1 MFFPGNPPQRRR
13 HHDEE
18 EEENT
23 MALLPPN
30 PPISSTAK
38 QDEQEEE
45 DQSSMEESRPLFQ
58 DAEDEEEEE
67 EGIGPSQCSPTL
79 HACFS
84 VLEDTQDLVD
94 LLDQLL
100 NSEGAH
106 VNHLGDWLLFLFA
119 CALAKQRPPPLPATT
134 EFEAEKAWC
143 ESILSQSAGNRVC
156 PKAFTMGEIVW
167 NCEECQRDSTCVQ
180 CAQCFQQSNHEGHNV
195 FFYQVSTSSGGCCDC
210 GDEEAWDPKGF
221 CPHHGSSSSSN
232 ALDAQSKPLLLL
244 MFDFITRWMLK
255 SCKVLSRLEGVGT
268 FKFGGGTH
276 SLDKLVEVERAC
288 EVQNLEGL
296 EISPADLL
304 SMRLSVLTESCTLI
318 CKSSD
323 ALVGLLVNSLTH
335 DSVESEEL
343 VRELFEN
350 EDMELGKLDCRVG
363 NSILEALIAI
373 DPMLPA
379 INSQSFHGCC
389 MRLLSDIKFKQRY
402 GIAYAK
408 TLVQTCEAAKQR
420 VLLDD
425 QITHSP
431 LLYDFGGFLLSIQ
444 FLNRPRFVQVL
455 SICFNLMGSI
465 LHCLELLMLTEG
477 EDGTLKYSSENP
489 VLRQRVYRYVMN
501 DFKYVLQIDGVS
513 KLFAEQGLLE
523 RWMRL
528 LQHVQNCDAER
539 RVEVGHAALNDTD
552 EWIHSAFV
560 MLNLSLIHPYVT
572 SWMISSLT
580 PQLSDMMIGLCS
592 RFVLDDDHVKQL
604 NRDEFSFYLPLYRFV
619 AMCLDFQ
626 LNVEHQNFTL
636 AEPVALRLV
645 DSSFK
650 VLALSSMV
658 SLGAWKRN
666 GIGLENINSN
676 YERGAICFF
685 ARDLDLKSIQFAMR
699 AVGAE
704 HCVRVA
710 VREFGLAEP
719 SVDYG
724 VGMFLSF
731 FQVMIA
737 LVSELPHCT
746 GDFAWELDRLLVHRL
761 SEGSQSL
768 HALGEYLLQWSRE
781 VDCTKLLGDDEF
793 LLERLQ
799 KISNLRPHSDLQS
812 AVYELKPEMWHQFYD
827 PNYVHQRRERRE
839 AAQELWSAE
848 RQRWNKQHP
857 RQWLPLSP
865 KPALDCHP
873 MFVEC
878 RAELL
883 NVAMPLA
890 HSSLIK
896 CLESEQMA
904 SSLALVNVQMVTLC
918 VHCNVELNPEL
929 VELLRQCQTTKP
941 FDEVIMDGIRWILA
955 QITTSHTT
963 ASAGRAATEAVQGE
977 DDGQETA
984 AAATTP
990 GKLVQDKMDKKR
1002 LRAQEKAMKAMRK
1015 ASNAFGEEFGLTE
1028 ETTPSVVD
1036 QEQYHCTCME
1046 DKDGVIMGFLGFHQT
1061 SQTVVDYESEIVT
1074 LCGHAMHRECCQKW
1088 KSTSVAHALQALVE
1102 DRSRG
1107 EFLCPLCKAVCN
1119 AWIPFDKQLAQ
1130 CVFPLATVDAVAS
1143 DEQVPL
1149 QFHELGEFEPFRARR
1164 DQENEEGEQGDFL
1177 REFRGS
1183 CARYWQGTVI
1193 SLFCNP
1199 LEAKSK
1205 VKSLLLTCVSLGLN
1219 PATGGVDAE
1228 SVDMTVPEVRFGIE
1242 FLNSLCRNGGGRN
1255 LEFERQLFVYCLG
1268 MKLAQLMEGGLPVDA
1283 AIASGGGGGGEEE
1296 NDEFFLSLGVRNLVE
1311 AKRDLAQ
1318 FINLCQAITL
1328 QSLPMS
1334 LQVRQALD
1342 NAEFRDFSSR
1352 QRVGSLHAF
1361 RIRALTALP
1370 ADYTTLL
1377 LNANL
1382 DQPCPICREVAAHER
1397 AVCLLCGEVATTG
1410 SNCYRNSVGEG
1421 ACTAH
1426 ANQHH
1431 GGVCAFFLVQR
1442 SVVLF
1447 VNRKK
1452 SVLYSS
1458 LYLDKHGEDR
1468 NGHNRGLPMKLDPM
1482 RMANVQSIF
1491 EQHRIPMEIA
1501 SRSSKTG
1508 FVHDN
1513 YF

>member
-1 MFFPGNPPQRRR
+1 MFFPGNPPQRRLLR
-13 HHDEE
+13 DDDDDDAADDADDDGDE

-23 MALLPPN
+23 VALLPPN
-30 PPISSTAK
+30 PPASSTATP
-38 QDEQEEE
+38 DEQEEE
-45 DQSSMEESRPLFQ
+45 SRLFFQ
-58 DAEDEEEEE
+58 DLEDEEEEL
-67 EGIGPSQCSPTL
+67 GPSQCNPTL
-79 HACFS
+79 QACFA
-84 VLEDTQDLVD
+84 VLEDMQDLVD

-106 VNHLGDWLLFLFA
+106 VNHLGDWLLFLFT
-119 CALAKQRPPPLPATT
+119 CALAKQRAPPLPATS

-221 CPHHGSSSSSN
+221 CPHHGSSSFSGA
-232 ALDAQSKPLLLL
+232 ALDAQSKPLLIL

-255 SCKVLSRLEGVGT
+255 SCKSLSRLEGVGRFT
-268 FKFGGGTH
+268 FGGEAH
-276 SLDKLVEVERAC
+276 SLDRLVDVERAC
-288 EVQNLEGL
+288 EVQHLAKL

-323 ALVGLLVNSLTH
+323 ALVGLLVNSLTFG
-335 DSVESEEL
+335 SIESEEL
-343 VRELFEN
+343 VSELFEN
-350 EDMELGKLDCRVG
+350 EDAELGKLDCRVG
-363 NSILEALIAI
+363 SSILEGLIAI

-379 INSQSFHGCC
+379 INSQAFHGCC

-420 VLLDD
+420 VLLDGKL
-425 QITHSP
+425 THSP
-431 LLYDFGGFLLSIQ
+431 VLYDFGGFLLSIQ

-455 SICFNLMGSI
+455 SVCFNLMGSI
-465 LHCLELLMLTEG
+465 LHCLELLMLTERP
-477 EDGTLKYSSENP
+477 DGTLEYSSRSP

-523 RWMRL
+523 RWMQL
-528 LQHVQNCDAER
+528 LQRVQNCDVER
-539 RVEVGHAALNDTD
+539 RVKVGRAALNDTD
-552 EWIHSAFV
+552 EWFHSAFV
-560 MLNLSLIHPYVT
+560 MLNLSLIHPYIT
-572 SWMISSLT
+572 SWMISGLT
-580 PQLSDMMIGLCS
+580 PQLSAMVIELCS

-604 NRDEFSFYLPLYRFV
+604 GQDEFSFYLPLYRFV

-626 LNVEHQNFTL
+626 LNLEHQNFVL

-645 DSSFK
+645 DASFK
-650 VLALSSMV
+650 VLSLSSMV

-685 ARDLDLKSIQFAMR
+685 ARDLDLKSIQFAMPT
-699 AVGAE
+699 VGAE

-719 SVDYG
+719 NPDYG

-737 LVSELPHCT
+737 LVSELPRCT

-761 SEGSQSL
+761 SEGPQSL
-768 HALGEYLLQWSRE
+768 HELGEYLIQWSRE

-812 AVYELKPEMWHQFYD
+812 AVYELKPEMWHLFYD

-839 AAQELWSAE
+839 AAQELWSAA

-873 MFVEC
+873 MFAQC

-883 NVAMPLA
+883 SVAMPLA
-890 HSSLIK
+890 HSSLVK

-918 VHCNVELNPEL
+918 VHCNVDLSPEL
-929 VELLRQCQTTKP
+929 VELLRQCQTSKP

-955 QITTSHTT
+955 QITPT
-963 ASAGRAATEAVQGE
+963 AQP
-977 DDGQETA
+977 A
-984 AAATTP
+984 AAAAAAASEAEHGESA
-990 GKLVQDKMDKKR
+990 GKSAQDKMDKKR

-1015 ASNAFGEEFGLTE
+1015 ASNAFEEEFGLAE
-1028 ETTPSVVD
+1028 EAPHSPSTAAAD
-1036 QEQYHCTCME
+1036 QEQYHCTYME
-1046 DKDGVIMGFLGFHQT
+1046 DKDGVTMGFLGFHQT
-1061 SQTVVDYESEIVT
+1061 SQTVVDHESEIVT
-1074 LCGHAMHRECCQKW
+1074 LCGHAMHHECCQRW

-1107 EFLCPLCKAVCN
+1107 EFLCPLCKSVCN
-1119 AWIPFDKQLAQ
+1119 LWIPFDKQLAQ
-1130 CVFPLATVDAVAS
+1130 RIFPSVSVAAAL
-1143 DEQVPL
+1143 DEHAL
-1149 QFHELGEFEPFRARR
+1149 QFRELGEFEPFIPARLDR
-1164 DQENEEGEQGDFL
+1164 EQGGDFL
-1177 REFRGS
+1177 RGFGGS
-1183 CARYWQGTVI
+1183 CARYWQGAVI

-1205 VKSLLLTCVSLGLN
+1205 VKSLLLTCVSLG
-1219 PATGGVDAE
+1219 AARGVDAE
-1228 SVDMTVPEVRFGIE
+1228 SVDLTVPEIRFGIE
-1242 FLNSLCRNGGGRN
+1242 FLNSLCRGRD

-1268 MKLAQLMEGGLPVDA
+1268 MKLAQLAAGGLQVHDG
-1283 AIASGGGGGGEEE
+1283 SGEEE
-1296 NDEFFLSLGVRNLVE
+1296 EGGDDEFFLSLGVRNLAE

-1318 FINLCQAITL
+1318 FVRLCQAITL
-1328 QSLPMS
+1328 HSLPA
-1334 LQVRQALD
+1334 LPQVRQALD
-1342 NAEFRDFSSR
+1342 NAEFRGFSAR
-1352 QRVGSLHAF
+1352 QRAGSWRPF

-1382 DQPCPICREVAAHER
+1382 DQPCPVCREVAAHER
-1397 AVCLLCGEVATTG
+1397 AVCLLCGEVATTV
-1410 SNCYRNSVGEG
+1410 SNCYRNGAGEG
-1421 ACTAH
+1421 ACTVHAH
-1426 ANQHH
+1426 QQH

-1452 SVLYSS
+1452 SVMYSS

-1508 FVHDN
+1508 FVQDN